1 MRRRTLA
8 AAAAVLGVFLGGA
21 SGVRAQD
28 DDAPAITAR
37 VHGTFVDQRGGGG
50 VLSGDMYIARFAV
63 RNGGVIAIGRV
74 AGSLADS
81 QGVLL
86 GLVDQELELPASN
99 VESTCNQLRM
109 DLGATDADV
118 LQTRVRVDPGAAGFD
133 SRDGAKP
140 KALGVLCATG
150 ELLRRSPAPAD
161 VVKALEAVVTALKAQ
176 GRQGTGG
183 PRPSTPSGGRET
195 ARHDTS
201 PTDVPCRLCRTA
213 GVGVAAGGR

>member
-1 MRRRTLA
+1 V
-8 AAAAVLGVFLGGA
+8 AAAAVLGVPGGA
-21 SGVRAQD
+21 SSVRAQDD

-37 VHGTFVDQRGGGG
+37 VHGTFIDQRGGAG

-86 GLVDQELELPASN
+86 GLVDQELELPATN

-118 LQTRVRVDPGAAGFD
+118 LQARVRLDPGTAGFD

-150 ELLRRSPAPAD
+150 ELLRRNPAPAD
-161 VVKALEAVVTALKAQ
+161 VVKALQAVVTALRAQ
-176 GRQGTGG
+176 GRPGN
-183 PRPSTPSGGRET
+183 
-195 ARHDTS
+195 
-201 PTDVPCRLCRTA
+201 
-213 GVGVAAGGR
+213 